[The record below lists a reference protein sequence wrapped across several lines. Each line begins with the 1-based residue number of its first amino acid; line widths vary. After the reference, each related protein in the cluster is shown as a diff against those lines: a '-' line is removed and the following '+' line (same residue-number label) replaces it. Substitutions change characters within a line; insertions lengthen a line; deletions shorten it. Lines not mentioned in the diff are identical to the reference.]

1 MGIAKHVSTMLFVV
15 MTVCWWS
22 VARSK
27 RDVFCFK
34 VMAAVK
40 QQGGVNHK
48 GVARSLDNICNN
60 VFVRSGVM
68 AATFNVIL
76 KKSWKNGHL
85 PCLLL
90 FTQAI
95 AF

>member
-1 MGIAKHVSTMLFVV
+1 

-22 VARSK
+22 VACSQ

-34 VMAAVK
+34 VVAAVK
-40 QQGGVNHK
+40 QGGVSRK

-60 VFVRSGVM
+60 VFMKSGVV
-68 AATFNVIL
+68 ATTFNVL
-76 KKSWKNGHL
+76 LMKSWKNGHL

-90 FTQAI
+90 FAQAI